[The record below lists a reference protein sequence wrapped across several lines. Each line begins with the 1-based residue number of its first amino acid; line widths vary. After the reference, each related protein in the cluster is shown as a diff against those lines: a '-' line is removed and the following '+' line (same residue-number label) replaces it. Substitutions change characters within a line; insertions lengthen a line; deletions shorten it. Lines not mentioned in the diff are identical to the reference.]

1 MAGIKISDL
10 NELSTADAT
19 DSDLLVIVDVSS
31 DETKKIQYSTLLA
44 SNIQEADKSKRI
56 TISLNPYLRA
66 RVAADDPVGDGNRL
80 PILVSPVTSDNTFS
94 TGDDASS
101 NTLVDSVGI
110 VTGTSLLYFNPD
122 SRSIYSTDGIRT
134 NNDTGRLGG
143 IADQALVADSANF
156 ELTSV
161 NDVVDTF
168 TGLVTGQ
175 VLKWNGSAWEN
186 QNDNTGDVGQGV
198 IAKLINTKSAGDAD
212 ASFLIPMVGSVG
224 TDSVEVDN
232 ELTYNPNSNTLTTTN
247 FAGNATTATLAT
259 TATTATQSYQLATD
273 SVGATGTYYLIT
285 REERNPG
292 FDSANTSSA
301 LTFDASTSTLSAT
314 NFSGDGSSISNVAA
328 ASATNATNVAI
339 TTATN
344 DATFYVHFGN
354 ATSGND
360 GVNVNTSLTYNPAD
374 NLLTSNLT
382 YTTSDASQWNG
393 TAPTTVDSALDRLAT
408 LVKTLNSGVGA

>member
-44 SNIQEADKSKRI
+44 SNIQFAEQADKI
-56 TISLNPYLRA
+56 Q
-66 RVAADDPVGDGNRL
+66 VA
-80 PILVSPVTSDNTFS
+80 STTDNSFNNFLLFAPNGS
-94 TGDDASS
+94 GQY
-101 NTLVDSVGI
+101 DSVYADAGI
-110 VTGTSLLYFNPD
+110 TVNPFTN
-122 SRSIYSTDGIRT
+122 RIKADG
-134 NNDTGRLGG
+134 GFEGV
-143 IADQALVADSANF
+143 ADQALVADSANF
-156 ELTSV
+156 DLTSI
-161 NDVVDTF
+161 NDVIDNF

-175 VLKWNGSAWEN
+175 VLKWNGSEWAN
-186 QNDNTGDVGQGV
+186 ANDNTGDVGQGV
-198 IAKLINTKSAGDAD
+198 VAKQVNTKSALDVD

-232 ELTYNPNSNTLTTTN
+232 ELTYNPNTNTLTTTT

-285 REERNPG
+285 REQRNPG

-301 LTFDASTSTLSAT
+301 LTFDASTETLAAT
-314 NFSGDGSSISNVAA
+314 NFSGNGSNIQNVAA
-328 ASATNATNVAI
+328 ASATNATNVNI
-339 TTATN
+339 STATN

-360 GVNVNTSLTYNPAD
+360 GVNVNTSLTYNPAE

-382 YTTSDASQWNG
+382 YTADSAGLWNG
-393 TAPTTVDSALDRLAT
+393 SVPTTVDSAIDRLAFV
-408 LVKTLNSGVGA
+408 VKSLNGGVGA

>member
-44 SNIQEADKSKRI
+44 SNIQFAEQADKI
-56 TISLNPYLRA
+56 Q
-66 RVAADDPVGDGNRL
+66 VA
-80 PILVSPVTSDNTFS
+80 STTDNSFNNFLLFAPNGS
-94 TGDDASS
+94 GQY
-101 NTLVDSVGI
+101 DSVYADAGI
-110 VTGTSLLYFNPD
+110 TVNPFTN
-122 SRSIYSTDGIRT
+122 RIKADG
-134 NNDTGRLGG
+134 GFEGV
-143 IADQALVADSANF
+143 ADQALVADSANF
-156 ELTSV
+156 DLTSI
-161 NDVVDTF
+161 NDVIDTF

-175 VLKWNGSAWEN
+175 VLKWNGSEWAN
-186 QNDNTGDVGQGV
+186 ANDNTGDVGQGV
-198 IAKLINTKSAGDAD
+198 VAKQVNTKSALDVD

-232 ELTYNPNSNTLTTTN
+232 ELTYNPNTNTLTTTT

-285 REERNPG
+285 REQRNPG

-301 LTFDASTSTLSAT
+301 LTFNASTETLAAT
-314 NFSGDGSSISNVAA
+314 NFSGNGSNIQNVAA
-328 ASATNATNVAI
+328 ASATNATNVNI
-339 TTATN
+339 STATN

-360 GVNVNTSLTYNPAD
+360 GVNVNTSLTYNPAE

-382 YTTSDASQWNG
+382 YTADSAGLWNG
-393 TAPTTVDSALDRLAT
+393 SVPTTVDSAIDRLAFV
-408 LVKTLNSGVGA
+408 VKSLNGGVGA

>member
-44 SNIQEADKSKRI
+44 SNIQFAEQADKI
-56 TISLNPYLRA
+56 Q
-66 RVAADDPVGDGNRL
+66 VA
-80 PILVSPVTSDNTFS
+80 STTDNSFNNFLLFAPNGS
-94 TGDDASS
+94 GQY
-101 NTLVDSVGI
+101 DSVYADAGI
-110 VTGTSLLYFNPD
+110 TVNPFTN
-122 SRSIYSTDGIRT
+122 RIKADG
-134 NNDTGRLGG
+134 GFEGV
-143 IADQALVADSANF
+143 ADQALVADSANF
-156 ELTSV
+156 DLTSI
-161 NDVVDTF
+161 NDVIDNF

-175 VLKWNGSAWEN
+175 VLKWNGSEWAN
-186 QNDNTGDVGQGV
+186 ANDNTGDVGQGV
-198 IAKLINTKSAGDAD
+198 VAKQVNTKSAGDVD

-232 ELTYNPNSNTLTTTN
+232 ELTYNPNTNTLTTTT

-285 REERNPG
+285 REQRNPG

-301 LTFDASTSTLSAT
+301 LTFNASTETLAAT
-314 NFSGDGSSISNVAA
+314 NFSGNGSNIQNVAA
-328 ASATNATNVAI
+328 ASATNATNVNI
-339 TTATN
+339 STATN

-360 GVNVNTSLTYNPAD
+360 GVNVNTSLTYNPAE

-382 YTTSDASQWNG
+382 YTADSAGLWNG
-393 TAPTTVDSALDRLAT
+393 SVPTTVDSAIDRLAFV
-408 LVKTLNSGVGA
+408 VKSLNGGVGA

>member
-44 SNIQEADKSKRI
+44 SNIQFAEQADKIQIAS
-56 TISLNPYLRA
+56 T
-66 RVAADDPVGDGNRL
+66 
-80 PILVSPVTSDNTFS
+80 TDNSFDNFLLFAPNGS
-94 TGDDASS
+94 GQY
-101 NTLVDSVGI
+101 DSVYADAGI
-110 VTGTSLLYFNPD
+110 TVNP
-122 SRSIYSTDGIRT
+122 STNRIKADG
-134 NNDTGRLGG
+134 GFEGV
-143 IADQALVADSANF
+143 ADEALVADSANF
-156 ELTSV
+156 ELTSI

-198 IAKLINTKSAGDAD
+198 IAKQINTKSAGDAD

-224 TDSVEVDN
+224 TDSVDVDN

-247 FAGNATTATLAT
+247 FAGNATTATSATVAT
-259 TATTATQSYQLATD
+259 TASQSRQLATD
-273 SVGATGTYYLIT
+273 SVGVTGTYYLIT

-301 LTFDASTSTLSAT
+301 LTFDASTETLAAT
-314 NFSGDGSSISNVAA
+314 NFSGDGSSINNVAA

-339 TTATN
+339 TTAST

-360 GVNVNTSLTYNPAD
+360 GVNVNTSLTYNPNS

-382 YTTSDASQWNG
+382 YTADSAGLWSG
-393 TAPTTVDSALDRLAT
+393 SPPTTVDDAIDRLAT
-408 LVKTLNSGVGA
+408 LLQSLNGGVGA

>member
-10 NELSTADAT
+10 DELSTADAT
-19 DSDLLVIVDVSS
+19 DSDLLVIVDISA
-31 DETKKIQYSTLLA
+31 DKTKKIQYSTLLA
-44 SNIQEADKSKRI
+44 SNIQLAEKADQIQIAS
-56 TISLNPYLRA
+56 T
-66 RVAADDPVGDGNRL
+66 
-80 PILVSPVTSDNTFS
+80 TDNSFDNFLLFAPNGS
-94 TGDDASS
+94 GQY
-101 NTLVDSVGI
+101 DSVYADAGI
-110 VTGTSLLYFNPD
+110 TVNP
-122 SRSIYSTDGIRT
+122 STNRIQAS
-134 NNDTGRLGG
+134 GG
-143 IADQALVADSANF
+143 FAGVADEALVADSANF

-247 FAGNATTATLAT
+247 FAGNATTATSAT
-259 TATTATQSYQLATD
+259 VATTATQSRQLATD

-301 LTFDASTSTLSAT
+301 LTFDASTATLSAT

>member
-44 SNIQEADKSKRI
+44 SNIQFAEQADKI
-56 TISLNPYLRA
+56 Q
-66 RVAADDPVGDGNRL
+66 VA
-80 PILVSPVTSDNTFS
+80 STTDNSFNNFLLFAPNGS
-94 TGDDASS
+94 GQY
-101 NTLVDSVGI
+101 DSVYADAGI
-110 VTGTSLLYFNPD
+110 TVNPFTN
-122 SRSIYSTDGIRT
+122 RIKADG
-134 NNDTGRLGG
+134 GFEGV
-143 IADQALVADSANF
+143 ADQALVADSANF
-156 ELTSV
+156 DLTSI
-161 NDVVDTF
+161 NDVIDNF

-175 VLKWNGSAWEN
+175 VLKWNGSEWAN
-186 QNDNTGDVGQGV
+186 ANDNTGDVGQGV
-198 IAKLINTKSAGDAD
+198 VAKQVNTKSALDVD

-232 ELTYNPNSNTLTTTN
+232 ELTYNPNTNTLTTTT

-285 REERNPG
+285 REQRNPG

-301 LTFDASTSTLSAT
+301 LTFNASTETLAAT
-314 NFSGDGSSISNVAA
+314 NFSGNGSNIQNVAA
-328 ASATNATNVAI
+328 ASATNATNVNI
-339 TTATN
+339 STATN

-360 GVNVNTSLTYNPAD
+360 GVNVNTSLTYNPAE

-382 YTTSDASQWNG
+382 YTADSAGLWNG
-393 TAPTTVDSALDRLAT
+393 SVPTTVDSAIDRLAFV
-408 LVKTLNSGVGA
+408 VKSLNGGVGA

>member
-10 NELSTADAT
+10 DELSTADAT
-19 DSDLLVIVDVSS
+19 DSDLLVIVDVSA
-31 DETKKIQYSTLLA
+31 DKTKKIEYRTLLA
-44 SNIQEADKSKRI
+44 SNIQEAETAKELIVNGTATLTDRVTDNNEPYHVIMSARGDLERSG
-56 TISLNPYLRA
+56 SLEASGADSCFIDVGRFNYL
-66 RVAADDPVGDGNRL
+66 
-80 PILVSPVTSDNTFS
+80 
-94 TGDDASS
+94 
-101 NTLVDSVGI
+101 
-110 VTGTSLLYFNPD
+110 PD
-122 SRSIYSTDGIRT
+122 SSALYVSQGIRT
-134 NNDTGRLGG
+134 AGGNGQLQG

-156 ELTSV
+156 DLTSI
-161 NDVVDTF
+161 NDVIDNF

-175 VLKWNGSAWEN
+175 VLKWNGSEWAN
-186 QNDNTGDVGQGV
+186 ANDNTGDVGQGV

-212 ASFLIPMVGSVG
+212 ASFLVPFVAAVG

-232 ELTYNPNSNTLTTTN
+232 QLTYNPNSNTLTTTT
-247 FAGNATTATLAT
+247 FSGNATTATFAT

-285 REERNPG
+285 REQRNPG

-301 LTFDASTSTLSAT
+301 LTFDASTETLAAT
-314 NFSGDGSSISNVAA
+314 NFSGDGSSLNNVAA
-328 ASATNATNVAI
+328 SSATNATNVAI

-382 YTTSDASQWNG
+382 YTADSAGLWNG
-393 TAPTTVDSALDRLAT
+393 SSPTTVDSAIDRLAFV
-408 LVKTLNSGVGA
+408 VKSLNGGVGA